1 MDDTSLRQTLR
12 SLFTSQ
18 KLAVL
23 ASYGDN
29 KPYCSLMAFAVS
41 DDLKHLVV
49 ATKRHTRKFANIQ
62 THPGI
67 SLLVDNRKN
76 QVDDFQQAI
85 AVTILAMASEPLAT
99 EYDDFLNLY
108 LFKHPY
114 MRSFCPVPRLCPA
127 QIDRRTLPG
136 GVVFPQFFGF
146 RGRLPGDEGIAAVI

>member
-1 MDDTSLRQTLR
+1 MDDASLRQTLR

-23 ASYGDN
+23 ASYGDD

-49 ATKRHTRKFANIQ
+49 ATKRHTRKYANTQ
-62 THPGI
+62 AHPGI

-76 QVDDFQQAI
+76 QVEDFQQAI
-85 AVTILAMASEPLAT
+85 AVTILAMASEPSAA

-114 MRSFCPVPRLCPA
+114 LRSFCQSPDCALLKLTVERYLVVSSFRNFLA
-127 QIDRRTLPG
+127 SEADYLEMRELLP
-136 GVVFPQFFGF
+136 
-146 RGRLPGDEGIAAVI
+146 